1 MSSEPPSPVPVSS
14 ASEGSV
20 PEMRAPALP
29 KTSRSAIITVVVLC
43 FGGLCASLTQTMV
56 IPIQGELAQLLGTSA
71 ANASWVVTA
80 TLLTGAV
87 TMPVAGRLGD
97 MFGKQRIL
105 VISAFLLLLGSLVC
119 AMADSLV
126 PMLAGRVLQG
136 LAFGFIPVGIS
147 LLREVTPPHITSTAI
162 AAMSA
167 TLGVGG
173 AIGLPLSAWIAQD
186 FDWHALFWTSAGLAA
201 AVLAAVLFFV
211 PRVNNA
217 KGGRFDIVGA
227 LGLAIG
233 LVSVLI
239 SVSKGNEWGWVDAR
253 TLACLI
259 GGIVVLLAWGMF
271 ELRQDEPLCDLRVT
285 AQRPVLLT
293 NLAAVAVGFGMMAQ
307 AIVVPQL
314 LQLPT
319 ATGYGLGQTLL
330 ATGLWMAPA
339 GLMMLL
345 FAPVSS
351 TLMQRS
357 GAKLTL
363 MIGAGVLG
371 FGYLVA
377 VFLMAAPWQLL
388 VASMVSSA
396 GVGIAYAAMPTL
408 ILSSVPMTESGSAV
422 GINGLMRSV
431 GTSVA
436 SAVMVS
442 LLTSSTRDFAGFAIP
457 TQGAFQLCFIV
468 GAAAAFIGVAITA
481 LVPAARRAA
490 PSPMEAVAAESPL
503 DPELS
508 VR

>member
-1 MSSEPPSPVPVSS
+1 MSSEPGPS
-14 ASEGSV
+14 ASTVEATT
-20 PEMRAPALP
+20 PP

-56 IPIQGELAQLLGTSA
+56 IPIQGELPQLLGTSA

-97 MFGKQRIL
+97 MFGKQRVL
-105 VISAFLLLLGSLVC
+105 MVSAVLLLLGSLLC
-119 AMADSLV
+119 AMSSSLA
-126 PMLAGRVLQG
+126 PMLGGRVLQG
-136 LAFGFIPVGIS
+136 LAFGFVPVGIS
-147 LLREVTPPHITSTAI
+147 LMREVTPPRITATAI

-186 FDWHALFWTSAGLAA
+186 FNWHALFWASAGLAA
-201 AVLAAVLFFV
+201 VVTAAVVLLI
-211 PRVNNA
+211 PKVNDAN
-217 KGGRFDIVGA
+217 GGRFDIVGA
-227 LGLAIG
+227 VGLAIG
-233 LVSVLI
+233 LVALLI
-239 SVSKGNEWGWVDAR
+239 SVSKGNEWGWSDAR
-253 TLACLI
+253 TLGCLI

-271 ELRQDEPLCDLRVT
+271 ELRQDDPLCDLRVS

-314 LQLPT
+314 LQMPE

-339 GLMMLL
+339 GLMMLV

-351 TLMQRS
+351 TLIQRL
-357 GAKLTL
+357 GAKGTL

-371 FGYLVA
+371 AGYLVA
-377 VFLMAAPWQLL
+377 FFLMGAPWQLL
-388 VASMVSSA
+388 IASMVTNA

-408 ILSSVPMTESGSAV
+408 ILNSVPMSESGSAV

-436 SAVMVS
+436 SAVMVA
-442 LLTSSTRDFAGFAIP
+442 LLTSSTKDFGGFAIP
-457 TQGAFQLCFIV
+457 TESAFQLCFVV
-468 GAAAAFIGVAITA
+468 GAVAAFIGVAITA
-481 LVPAARRAA
+481 FVPAAVKKAA
-490 PSPMEAVAAESPL
+490 ASPTPSVAATQSRDDEV
-503 DPELS
+503 S
-508 VR
+508 VG

>member
-1 MSSEPPSPVPVSS
+1 VTSALEPPAATAV
-14 ASEGSV
+14 
-20 PEMRAPALP
+20 P

-71 ANASWVVTA
+71 GNASWVVTA
-80 TLLTGAV
+80 TLLSGAV

-105 VISAFLLLLGSLVC
+105 VISAVLLLLGSLVC
-119 AMADSLV
+119 ALADSLA

-136 LAFGFIPVGIS
+136 LAFGFVPVGIS
-147 LLREVTPPHITSTAI
+147 LMREVTPPHITPTAI
-162 AAMSA
+162 AAVSA

-186 FDWHALFWTSAGLAA
+186 FNWHALFWTSAGLATLVTA
-201 AVLAAVLFFV
+201 AVVLLV
-211 PRVNNA
+211 PTVNNA
-217 KGGRFDIVGA
+217 NGGRFDLVGVV
-227 LGLAIG
+227 GLAVG
-233 LVSVLI
+233 LVSVLVG
-239 SVSKGNEWGWVDAR
+239 VSKGNEWGWADAR
-253 TLACLI
+253 TLGCLVA
-259 GGIVVLLAWGMF
+259 GVVVLLAWGWF
-271 ELRQDEPLCDLRVT
+271 ELRQDDPLCDLRVS

-314 LQLPT
+314 LQMPT
-319 ATGYGLGQTLL
+319 LTGYGLGQSLL
-330 ATGLWMAPA
+330 ATGLWMAPS

-351 TLMQRS
+351 TLMRGI
-357 GAKLTL
+357 GAKGTL

-371 FGYLVA
+371 LGYLVA
-377 VFLMAAPWQLL
+377 FFLMGAPWQLL
-388 VASMVSSA
+388 IASIVTSS

-408 ILSSVPMTESGSAV
+408 ILSAVPMSESGSAV

-436 SAVMVS
+436 AAVMVA
-442 LLTSSTRDFAGFAIP
+442 LLTSSTTELAGHAVP
-457 TQGAFQLCFIV
+457 TRSAFQICFIV
-468 GAAAAFIGVAITA
+468 GAVAAFVGVAVTA
-481 LVPAARRAA
+481 FVPVARRAA
-490 PSPMEAVAAESPL
+490 AARATAHLVAGPTKNEEVPV
-503 DPELS
+503 P
-508 VR
+508 